1 MVVDMVVD
9 MVVVAT
15 VVVATVEVDTVMVV
29 GMATVGT
36 GDMDIEDMA
45 VIMRTVLIFAHI
57 PIGIGIHIIIHIGE
71 AAGCRDIGNMV
82 IGFPVIMCLAIKKIW
97 NVTGLKI

>member
-1 MVVDMVVD
+1 M
-9 MVVVAT
+9 
-15 VVVATVEVDTVMVV
+15 VVATVEVDTVMVV

-57 PIGIGIHIIIHIGE
+57 PIGMGILIGE
-71 AAGCRDIGNMV
+71 AAGCQDIGDMV
-82 IGFPVIMCLAIKKIW
+82 IGFPVIMCLAIKK
-97 NVTGLKI
+97 